1 MTSSAS
7 NCSCKTIN
15 VSIKKLFMKR
25 NNLIRDVLRLKEN
38 MFTILKGSYG
48 FGGGFDFGYP
58 MEKFGVSISFQ
69 MPIQMSFFLPETFL
83 PTQGL
88 LKLFLS

>member
-1 MTSSAS
+1 
-7 NCSCKTIN
+7 
-15 VSIKKLFMKR
+15 MKR

>member
-1 MTSSAS
+1 
-7 NCSCKTIN
+7 
-15 VSIKKLFMKR
+15 
-25 NNLIRDVLRLKEN
+25 
-38 MFTILKGSYG
+38 
-48 FGGGFDFGYP
+48 